1 MGLHCLVFEICIKST
16 ITGEYQGSVG
26 SCPQVLHVRFSLV
39 LDLTNRLGG
48 GWVCL
53 WEIGQW
59 KWYIIGLMF
68 LRVLALITAVWSFF
82 MQYNYDQRVSWQ
94 FILVSK
100 YGKNSTPIP
109 GLLQNFHKSETF
121 SDTCNSMPSVKTP
134 KACCA
139 NHPQQDFDVCLLP
152 KRTNYFKKI
161 ISRHYLSTDIV
172 C

>member
-39 LDLTNRLGG
+39 LDLTNRSGG

-121 SDTCNSMPSVKTP
+121 SDTCNSI
-134 KACCA
+134 ACLQSKHQRHA
-139 NHPQQDFDVCLLP
+139 VQTIRNRILMYAFYQNVQII
-152 KRTNYFKKI
+152 FKKSFLDTTCLQI
-161 ISRHYLSTDIV
+161 
-172 C
+172 